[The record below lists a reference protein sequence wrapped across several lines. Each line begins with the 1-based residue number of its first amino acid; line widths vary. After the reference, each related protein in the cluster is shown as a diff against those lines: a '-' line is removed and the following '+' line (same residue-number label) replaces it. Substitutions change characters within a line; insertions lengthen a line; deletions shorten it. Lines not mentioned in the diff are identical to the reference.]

1 MRVLS
6 LYLIVSSVL
15 PCTSAWSVPSYQQA
29 RSQQS
34 IDASIEQPSRRSF
47 LSAAVVVGAA
57 FASSALQQP
66 AFAAV
71 VEVDGPPAVK
81 KSDPAGTVVNLPS
94 GVSYTVI
101 KAGTGPVPSIGELAA
116 IRFAA
121 YCGDIKLDDVFDT
134 PEPYYTRVGSGGLVK
149 GVEAVLPLMQV
160 GDRWKLTIPVSEN
173 DSIDAAHKLSQSEF
187 GEESENDII
196 FCYPGSVVGESFNIA
211 LRYSCLS
218 KRGLFLFRFVFR
230 YRILFQ
236 VF

>member
-6 LYLIVSSVL
+6 LCLVVSSVL
-15 PCTSAWSVPSYQQA
+15 PCASAWSVPSYQQA

-34 IDASIEQPSRRSF
+34 IDSSMEQPSRRSF
-47 LSAAVVVGAA
+47 LSTAVVVGAA

-66 AFAAV
+66 AFAADV
-71 VEVDGPPAVK
+71 VDGPPAVK
-81 KSDPAGTVVNLPS
+81 KSDPPGTVVNLPN

-149 GVEAVLPLMQV
+149 GVEGVLPLMQV
-160 GDRWKLTIPVSEN
+160 GDRWKLTIPVSNQMILMMPHERFS
-173 DSIDAAHKLSQSEF
+173 DPILRAKR
-187 GEESENDII
+187 NDII
-196 FCYPGSVVGESFNIA
+196 FCYS
-211 LRYSCLS
+211 
-218 KRGLFLFRFVFR
+218 
-230 YRILFQ
+230 
-236 VF
+236 